1 MQALR
6 HRKPKADTAA
16 RTDRKRGKAMII
28 NLICL
33 AGGFIC
39 GFFTAALMVSAS
51 SYDDEVENYEDKD
64 PK

>member
-1 MQALR
+1 
-6 HRKPKADTAA
+6 
-16 RTDRKRGKAMII
+16 MII

-51 SYDDEVENYEDKD
+51 SYDDEVEKYEDKD